1 MKSSHIGIFLSIIL
15 HLSFI
20 LLSLRAL
27 HFPTISAEEVI
38 IDFKIESP
46 APAPIKE
53 SKAPRPLPKAIKKTK
68 TVSVKPPKTA
78 EEKVA
83 TPAQEEVQL
92 AVRQKA
98 DTTRHDLTRELILN
112 SGRFLAK
119 QFLLENF
126 KSDSSQTLTVK
137 PELILPDS
145 NALPPLSPWTYG
157 DRIDKDIYKRNLGHE
172 KPMPL
177 SDLLRAGADYL
188 SKRLGKKEKKPRLK
202 RIPTEAEL
210 RALKVVWDQGAATD
224 EQIYAEMD
232 SSVKITAQQLNAI
245 LANLA
250 DEGLVSRK
258 IVSPRNEFTIGLPFK
273 DISIE
278 MSELNRKNRIFQYKP
293 RISREEMLQFLN
305 AVLYQIENN
314 NNKATKDTSQVK
326 RVQKLI
332 LTLISK
338 E

>member
-15 HLSFI
+15 HFSFI

-27 HFPTISAEEVI
+27 HFPTISAEEVT
-38 IDFKIESP
+38 IDFKIGSP
-46 APAPIKE
+46 APVKE
-53 SKAPRPLPKAIKKTK
+53 KFVPPPPRAITKTK
-68 TVSVKPPKTA
+68 TAPVKQPKTA
-78 EEKVA
+78 EETVA
-83 TPAQEEVQL
+83 LPAREVELAAQE
-92 AVRQKA
+92 KT
-98 DTTRHDLTRELILN
+98 DTTRHDLTKELILN
-112 SGRFLAK
+112 SSRFLAK
-119 QFLLENF
+119 QFLLQNF
-126 KSDSSQTLTVK
+126 KFDSSQTLTVK

-145 NALPPLSPWTYG
+145 HALPPLAPWSYG
-157 DRIDKDIYKRNLGHE
+157 DKIDKDIYQRNLGHP
-172 KPMPL
+172 KPVPL
-177 SDLLRAGADYL
+177 SDLLKAGADYL
-188 SKRLGKKEKKPRLK
+188 AKRLNRKEKKPRLK

-273 DISIE
+273 GISIE
-278 MSELNRKNRIFQYKP
+278 MSELNRKNRIFHYKP
-293 RISREEMLQFLN
+293 RISREEMLKFLN
-305 AVLYQIENN
+305 AVLYQIENGERS
-314 NNKATKDTSQVK
+314 KTSRDSTQIRK
-326 RVQKLI
+326 LQKLV